1 MFKNYRDEKILVLLI
16 IFISPLLIYLDLFD
30 LIYNITRNHEE
41 YQLDEYFI
49 IFISILI
56 ALSLYSLK
64 KVKDLANVK
73 KELILYHEKDSL
85 TTLKNRTAFLKHNED
100 DYKYVVLINVID
112 FSVFNKYLGF
122 KKADKILI
130 LVANELQKIIKENT
144 DEELFRIY
152 GDEFAFYSNK
162 NDIIELLRKIKL
174 TFEEKSFTLDNYEF
188 TIHLNLA
195 YSSTFPKYLT
205 AVSALHFARNSIHK
219 SIYFYT
225 EELDIKSDSLKMLH
239 TLKEGFSTNNVIP
252 VYQSIYDNKTKTTY
266 KYEALVRIKEEE
278 NLISPYLFI
287 DVAKKFKL
295 YHKIT
300 EEILRHT
307 FEDFK
312 NISDEFS
319 INLSYIDI
327 INTNTNAYIF
337 NMFEKHP
344 EIAKRLTIEF
354 LETENIM
361 DYEILIQFTK
371 QIREYGVKI
380 AIDDFGS
387 GYSNWNNVL
396 KLRPDFIKIDGSL
409 IQNLIDNQDN
419 INIIKLIVEFSK
431 INSIKTIAEFVDND
445 ELAQLIIDL
454 GIDYSQGYL
463 YAQPKEKHLIWQ
475 VNFSLINQ

>member
-1 MFKNYRDEKILVLLI
+1 MFKDYKDEIILTLLI
-16 IFISPLLIYLDLFD
+16 IIISPILIYLDLFD
-30 LIYNITRNHEE
+30 LIYNFTRAHEE
-41 YQLDEYFI
+41 YQLGQYFI

-56 ALSLYSLK
+56 ALALYSFK
-64 KVKDLANVK
+64 KVKDLNNIK
-73 KELILYHEKDSL
+73 KELILNHETDSL
-85 TTLKNRTAFLKHNED
+85 TSLKNRTAFLQYNENK
-100 DYKYVVLINVID
+100 YKYVILLNIID

-122 KKADKILI
+122 KKADKLLV
-130 LVANELQKIIKENT
+130 LVANELKKIVKENT

-152 GDEFAFYSNK
+152 GDEFAFYSNH
-162 NDIIELLRKIKL
+162 NNVTELLRTIKL
-174 TFEEKSFTLDNYEF
+174 TFEKKSFTLDNYEF

-195 YSSTFPKYLT
+195 YSSTYPKYLT

-219 SIYFYT
+219 SIYNYT
-225 EELDIKSDSLKMLH
+225 EELDSKSDSLKMLH
-239 TLKEGFSTNNVIP
+239 TLKEGFSSNNVIP
-252 VYQSIYDNKTKTTY
+252 VYQAIYDNASKTTY
-266 KYEALVRIKEEE
+266 KYEALVRIKQEDT
-278 NLISPYLFI
+278 LISPYFFI

-300 EEILRHT
+300 EEILKHT

-312 NISDEFS
+312 DISDEFS

-327 INTNTNAYIF
+327 INANTNKYIF
-337 NMFEKHP
+337 KMLEANP
-344 EIAKRLTIEF
+344 QVAKRLTIEF

-361 DYEILIQFTK
+361 NYEILIQFTE
-371 QIREYGVKI
+371 QIRKFGAKI

-409 IQNLIDNQDN
+409 IQNLLNNQDN

-431 INSIKTIAEFVDND
+431 INNIKTVAEFVDND
-445 ELAQLIIDL
+445 KLAELIIEL

-463 YAQPKEKHLIWQ
+463 YAQPKEKHLIW
-475 VNFSLINQ
+475 NT